1 MQFKTTKYTMTFANP
16 VVAGASALQMR
27 ETRKE
32 SIGRTSGEK
41 ERDRGMGERRTGGVQ
56 TRQDRG
62 AGGRMAVRIYG
73 RFITLPALPRLL

>member
-1 MQFKTTKYTMTFANP
+1 MTFANP

-32 SIGRTSGEK
+32 SIGRTNREK
-41 ERDRGMGERRTGGVQ
+41 EQDRRMGERRTGGVE
-56 TRQDRG
+56 TWQDRG